1 MDELYSSFSV
11 TVQSHTVHPVYV
23 DIAEE
28 SVFNMRLTMAGISGF
43 ERVAQQAVADVRKKD
58 YLKRICESDEE
69 FKYKWRLESR
79 KKEEKL
85 RAMKQGTWKSKLS
98 NVSFETERVETTSV
112 VSIRKGRF
120 LITIFQ
126 KIQTENKLPN
136 NPISQKKGRFLVTK
150 YFVARKKEEVSL
162 PKPTT
167 VKKGRFLITT
177 HK

>member
-1 MDELYSSFSV
+1 MDEYNSSFSV
-11 TVQSHTVHPVYV
+11 TVHPIYV

-28 SVFNMRLTMAGISGF
+28 SVFNMRLTMAGLSGF
-43 ERVAQQAVADVRKKD
+43 ERVAHQAVADVRKKD

-69 FKYKWRLESR
+69 FKYKWRLECR

-85 RAMKQGTWKSKLS
+85 RAMKQGTWKSKLG
-98 NVSFETERVETTSV
+98 NVSFETERVEINSPVSV
-112 VSIRKGRF
+112 RKGRF

-126 KIQTENKLPN
+126 TNQTEKKYQNK
-136 NPISQKKGRFLVTK
+136 PISQRKGRFWVTK
-150 YFVARKKEEVSL
+150 YFVARKQEVVSL

-177 HK
+177 HR